1 MSESMA
7 SDPTSVHCS
16 REAAVGLAQQYRAA
30 GKRIGYTSGVFDILH
45 AGHVEYLAYAR
56 SRVDVL
62 FVGVNSDASVRANKG
77 PQRPINSE
85 QQRAAVLA
93 GLRAV
98 SHLFIFSERNNN
110 VNIELLRPDLY
121 IKAGD
126 YSAAQLS
133 SKQIVEQYGGQ
144 VEFAPFAAGLSTT
157 GVIERIAATLKTAE
171 GEAIAPAPQ
180 PAIFVDRDGTV
191 NEHVEYLSE
200 PHLFKE
206 IPGSFAALKR
216 LRESGYR
223 IIVVTNQPGI
233 GLGYFSKEDFFAVNR
248 EMFRQASAVG
258 CMIDKVY
265 FCPHSKADRCRCRK
279 PGQCF
284 IERAVEELRV
294 DLSASFAIG
303 DMTSDVELGKR
314 AGCRGVL
321 VKTGRGGDD
330 GICETHPDFEVQ
342 SLAEA
347 ADLILSLPR

>member
-45 AGHVEYLAYAR
+45 AGHVEYLEYAR

-126 YSAAQLS
+126 YSGVVALEKS
-133 SKQIVEQYGGQ
+133 YGPLLVNSPPTEQIYRLWILNLAYG
-144 VEFAPFAAGLSTT
+144 
-157 GVIERIAATLKTAE
+157 
-171 GEAIAPAPQ
+171 
-180 PAIFVDRDGTV
+180 
-191 NEHVEYLSE
+191 
-200 PHLFKE
+200 HL
-206 IPGSFAALKR
+206 AR
-216 LRESGYR
+216 
-223 IIVVTNQPGI
+223 
-233 GLGYFSKEDFFAVNR
+233 
-248 EMFRQASAVG
+248 
-258 CMIDKVY
+258 
-265 FCPHSKADRCRCRK
+265 SKAGATAT
-279 PGQCF
+279 P
-284 IERAVEELRV
+284 
-294 DLSASFAIG
+294 
-303 DMTSDVELGKR
+303 
-314 AGCRGVL
+314 AGEQR
-321 VKTGRGGDD
+321 
-330 GICETHPDFEVQ
+330 
-342 SLAEA
+342 
-347 ADLILSLPR
+347 